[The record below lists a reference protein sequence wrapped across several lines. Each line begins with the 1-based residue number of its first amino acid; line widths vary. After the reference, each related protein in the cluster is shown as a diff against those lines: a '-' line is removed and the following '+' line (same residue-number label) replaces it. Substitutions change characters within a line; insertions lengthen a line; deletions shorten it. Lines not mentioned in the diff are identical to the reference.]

1 MKNTIKRISAA
12 LVALLLVLSLVPALV
27 SPAEAASYVAN
38 WGTRE
43 VVATEL
49 SDAAKD
55 FYTGNNTYTYFAGL
69 SGSANTSQVTKSELY
84 QALQTFMASKQTYV
98 TSYGDTRPMYQYTD
112 CENGDMS
119 SISSFYSGDPI
130 GPAWDSG
137 KTWNREHTWPNSK
150 GDGDSEND
158 IMMLRPTAKSENG
171 SRGNKA
177 YGESAGF
184 YDPNMESGG
193 KHDVR
198 GDVARIML
206 YVYVRWGG
214 STNQSHLWG
223 AGGVIESLEVMLKW
237 MQEDPVDTWELGR
250 NDSVQSITG
259 ARNVF
264 VDYPELVFVL
274 FGQAI
279 PSDMVTPSGMAMNP
293 PAVCRHETTEIR
305 DQQNA
310 TCTAE
315 GYTGDTYCVSC
326 GEKVSDGQSVPAA
339 HSLQAVAAQEAT
351 LEQEGNIAHWACTG
365 CQKRFGDAEGLQELT
380 QQQVVI
386 PKLEPDTS
394 IPSAPS
400 TAPSQPAP
408 TDPAL
413 TEPSQTQPSQ
423 TQPSQTQPAGSVPVQ
438 GDGGEQSDGDGM
450 SPVILAAVAIVLLV
464 AVPMA
469 LRAAKKRK

>member
-1 MKNTIKRISAA
+1 MKNTFKRITASV
-12 LVALLLVLSLVPALV
+12 LVLLLVLCLAPAV
-27 SPAEAASYVAN
+27 STPAEAASYVAN

-98 TSYGDTRPMYQYTD
+98 TTYGDTRPMYQYTD
-112 CENGDMS
+112 CENGDTG

-223 AGGVIESLEVMLKW
+223 AGGVIESLDVMLKW

-274 FGQAI
+274 FGQAV
-279 PSDMVTPSGMAMNP
+279 PSDMVTPSGMAMQA
-293 PAVCRHETTEIR
+293 PAPCQHETTEIR
-305 DQQNA
+305 NQLDA
-310 TCTAE
+310 TCTAD
-315 GYTGDTYCVSC
+315 GYTGDTCCVSC
-326 GEKVSDGQSVPAA
+326 GQKLAEGQSVPAA
-339 HSLQAVAAQEAT
+339 HSLQAVAAQAAT
-351 LEQEGNIAHWACTG
+351 LEKEGNIAHWACSA
-365 CQKRFGDAEGLQELT
+365 CKKLYGDAEGRGELT

-386 PKLEPDTS
+386 PKLEPEAS
-394 IPSAPS
+394 N
-400 TAPSQPAP
+400 PA
-408 TDPAL
+408 
-413 TEPSQTQPSQ
+413 TEP
-423 TQPSQTQPAGSVPVQ
+423 A
-438 GDGGEQSDGDGM
+438 QSGDGDG
-450 SPVILAAVAIVLLV
+450 SDEGGVDPVVIAAFAIVLLV
-464 AVPMA
+464 ALP
-469 LRAAKKRK
+469 AAVGILKKRK